1 MNRCRPVT
9 QSEIHR
15 VCHLQQGKAK
25 AGVHGNHLLDFVD
38 IRLILRHRH
47 HQAEKIALKIRP
59 AMSLC
64 RKLLCDMSSLHRIR
78 TQRHRLLVL
87 FLRLN
92 IRDNAFFVHAVRNV
106 NNIVHGGIC
115 CCLGI
120 ELDIIEAIQ

>member
-1 MNRCRPVT
+1 
-9 QSEIHR
+9 
-15 VCHLQQGKAK
+15 
-25 AGVHGNHLLDFVD
+25 
-38 IRLILRHRH
+38 
-47 HQAEKIALKIRP
+47 
-59 AMSLC
+59 MSLC

-115 CCLGI
+115 RCLGI
-120 ELDIIEAIQ
+120 ELDIIEAIQQCQIPGCKLEFVGCNFISLSGILIHKMHGQRMYNHTVVNLNHKL